1 LDLLSLDVRYVHIYG
16 HSDDQ
21 LRFDQL
27 TLPQQLN
34 VMADKLAKE
43 CLLESIRNNTRYG
56 PTYPDEP
63 IRIWLGGDKVTSS
76 IRNRIYDAWGSKTA
90 RCLLAR
96 RKMVHESNYHHI
108 AWDAVGRA
116 MSAYP
121 QMFSLWVTKHV
132 SGFSGTNRQLSRID
146 MSIVNKC
153 PCCGQ
158 VDESKAHI
166 TRCTN
171 LGRQRVFQQS
181 TDTMLDWMEE
191 THCDINVVECL
202 EEYLLHRG
210 RKSMTRISGRFS
222 YLSEWAKEMDNLG
235 WDNFME
241 GRIGS
246 TLLVMQ
252 KAALKR
258 AGSRQQIR
266 SWSTAFL
273 HHILGITHKQWVFR
287 NTRTHICLLEGKTE
301 AEHNTIMEQVGQLI
315 FTDPALLLP
324 EHRYLLDLDFS
335 ELGAGSTT
343 NRQYWLA
350 TLTSALEARRH
361 LSGVPSHNHH
371 LITTGASRG

>member
-1 LDLLSLDVRYVHIYG
+1 
-16 HSDDQ
+16 
-21 LRFDQL
+21 
-27 TLPQQLN
+27 
-34 VMADKLAKE
+34 
-43 CLLESIRNNTRYG
+43 
-56 PTYPDEP
+56 
-63 IRIWLGGDKVTSS
+63 
-76 IRNRIYDAWGSKTA
+76 
-90 RCLLAR
+90 
-96 RKMVHESNYHHI
+96 
-108 AWDAVGRA
+108 
-116 MSAYP
+116 
-121 QMFSLWVTKHV
+121 
-132 SGFSGTNRQLSRID
+132 
-146 MSIVNKC
+146 
-153 PCCGQ
+153 
-158 VDESKAHI
+158 
-166 TRCTN
+166 
-171 LGRQRVFQQS
+171 
-181 TDTMLDWMEE
+181 
-191 THCDINVVECL
+191 
-202 EEYLLHRG
+202 
-210 RKSMTRISGRFS
+210 MTRISGRFS

-350 TLTSALEARRH
+350 TLTSALEA
-361 LSGVPSHNHH
+361 
-371 LITTGASRG
+371 